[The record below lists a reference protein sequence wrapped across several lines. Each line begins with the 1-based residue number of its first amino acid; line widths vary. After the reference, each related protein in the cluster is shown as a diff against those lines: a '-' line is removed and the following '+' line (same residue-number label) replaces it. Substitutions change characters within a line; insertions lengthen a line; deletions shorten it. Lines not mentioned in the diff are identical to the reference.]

1 VTTDGRLLIVGA
13 GQAGV
18 QTASS
23 ARELG
28 WRGPITLLGAEP
40 HAPYARPPLSKAF
53 LNGTATVE
61 SLALRTPEFYADHRI
76 DLVLDERVEHLD
88 LAGDGTGSAVTAAGR
103 RWAFDRL
110 VLATGAAPRRLPLE
124 GADLDGVVVLRD
136 LHDAMSLARR
146 LDAADH
152 MVVVGGGFV
161 GLEVAAAAV
170 AAGVHTTV
178 VEAASSLMNRVVGP
192 VTSEVVERA
201 HRACEIHVL
210 TGVRPT
216 RFTDDGQGAV
226 AAVELD
232 NGVRLPAR
240 LVLVGV
246 GAGPRDD
253 LAAAAGLHCDNGIMV
268 DDRSL
273 ASDGHTLAVGDCA
286 NLSDPSPTPGPALRL
301 RLESVDNA
309 VEQARVA
316 ATTLVGRPQAYR
328 SVPWFWSDQ
337 GSLKLQIAGLA
348 GPDDDVIV
356 RAGKRPG
363 QHTTLRYRGPALVAA
378 ECVNSPADFLAVR
391 KALTAGTSLSREA
404 AADTRITLKQ
414 HLSTAVTGLHP

>member
-1 VTTDGRLLIVGA
+1 MTSGGRLLIVGA

-53 LNGTATVE
+53 LTGTATAA

-76 DLVLDERVEHLD
+76 DLVLDERVRHLD
-88 LAGDGTGSAVTAAGR
+88 LAGDGAGSAVTASGR
-103 RWAFDRL
+103 AWDFDRL

-124 GADLDGVVVLRD
+124 GAGLDGVIVLRD
-136 LHDAMSLARR
+136 LHDAMALARR
-146 LDAADH
+146 LAAADH

-161 GLEVAAAAV
+161 GLEVAAAAA
-170 AAGVHTTV
+170 AAGVRTTV
-178 VEAASSLMNRVVGP
+178 VEAASSLMNRVVSP
-192 VTSEVVERA
+192 VTAEVVERA
-201 HRACEIHVL
+201 HRTCGIRVL
-210 TGVRPT
+210 TGVRPA
-216 RFTDDGQGAV
+216 RFVADAQGAV

-232 NGVRLPAR
+232 NGVRLPAH

-246 GAGPRDD
+246 GADPRDD
-253 LAAAAGLHCDNGIMV
+253 LAAAAGLHCDNGIVV
-268 DDRSL
+268 DERSL

-286 NLSDPSPTPGPALRL
+286 NLPDPSPGPGPAPRL

-309 VEQARVA
+309 VEQARAA
-316 ATTLVGRPQAYR
+316 ATTLAGSPQPYR

-337 GSLKLQIAGLA
+337 GGLKLQIAGLA
-348 GPDDDVIV
+348 RPDDYIIV
-356 RAGKRPG
+356 RAGKHPG
-363 QHTTLRYRGPALVAA
+363 QHTTLRYRGAHLVAA
-378 ECVNSPADFLAVR
+378 ECVNSPADCLAVR
-391 KALTAGTSLSREA
+391 KALAAGTALHREA
-404 AADTRITLKQ
+404 AADTRVPLKQ
-414 HLSTAVTGLHP
+414 HLSTAMTTLHG